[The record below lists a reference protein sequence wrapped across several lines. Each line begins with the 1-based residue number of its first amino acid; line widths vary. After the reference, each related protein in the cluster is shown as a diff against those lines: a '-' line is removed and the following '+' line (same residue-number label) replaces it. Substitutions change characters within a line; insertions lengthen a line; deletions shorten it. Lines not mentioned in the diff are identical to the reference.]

1 MKYNK
6 TKSLD
11 TRIEG
16 MIHMADRF
24 TKSYALIKSQWLS
37 GNILDEYL
45 PFIATIILD
54 EGMEIVDENIV
65 CSKLN
70 EKYHASFQPTF
81 VRQVMSNAM
90 SKDAVQK
97 VHGNYVANKSVLKQH
112 YLSDEDF
119 ERNWVG
125 LLSDFS
131 KYSTQHEYKINKVE
145 LEKNILSFIDAYD
158 DHVIFNHI
166 GDIDATESAFLYH
179 WCNYI
184 LLLSSTNKL
193 LYSFVVGL
201 CTANIVKT
209 TLFYSSDVPAKKV
222 ELQVFLD
229 TPMIFALLG
238 MDTPERKSAFS
249 YIVDKAISLGMTL
262 HVFDHNLEEAL
273 GIMERAAS
281 WALRADYDNA
291 KANRVAQFFHD
302 SEMTAED
309 MVEYIG
315 NVECELNLLG
325 ITRCVTGYIEDEN
338 VFQADEDSLLSAIKS
353 EYGKRSL
360 KYYSEEIYESSIR
373 TDVRSIVMVQRRR
386 QGLLAT
392 VLKTAKAIFITT
404 NGVIAKVS
412 KDLMQ
417 EDSLTESKIPASITA
432 DIFGT
437 LLWMDFP
444 DDSNNYQSMKLL
456 ADCKALLR
464 PSPQMMATFKLKLDE
479 AYSKRAEGLTEE
491 KFLFLRSH
499 PIVQTKLLDAT
510 SGDYAQFTDQT
521 WREVY
526 NQIESHAMFEGEKK
540 YQIEKEGHD
549 KTKEE
554 LDREREDHGKTKE
567 ELDREKD
574 DRIRTKEEL
583 EQVKQDRD
591 AKVEDNQRLKQQM
604 DDQKTH
610 FALLLAKAISAAIF
624 GIPYIAIT
632 ILTVL
637 VQNKY
642 GTPTKKGIIIIAVSL
657 LVLSLAKLFYDKLT
671 KRIQRKVKGKL

>member
-1 MKYNK
+1 
-6 TKSLD
+6 
-11 TRIEG
+11 
-16 MIHMADRF
+16 
-24 TKSYALIKSQWLS
+24 
-37 GNILDEYL
+37 
-45 PFIATIILD
+45 
-54 EGMEIVDENIV
+54 
-65 CSKLN
+65 
-70 EKYHASFQPTF
+70 
-81 VRQVMSNAM
+81 
-90 SKDAVQK
+90 
-97 VHGNYVANKSVLKQH
+97 
-112 YLSDEDF
+112 
-119 ERNWVG
+119 
-125 LLSDFS
+125 
-131 KYSTQHEYKINKVE
+131 
-145 LEKNILSFIDAYD
+145 
-158 DHVIFNHI
+158 
-166 GDIDATESAFLYH
+166 
-179 WCNYI
+179 
-184 LLLSSTNKL
+184 
-193 LYSFVVGL
+193 
-201 CTANIVKT
+201 
-209 TLFYSSDVPAKKV
+209 
-222 ELQVFLD
+222 
-229 TPMIFALLG
+229 
-238 MDTPERKSAFS
+238 
-249 YIVDKAISLGMTL
+249 
-262 HVFDHNLEEAL
+262 
-273 GIMERAAS
+273 
-281 WALRADYDNA
+281 
-291 KANRVAQFFHD
+291 
-302 SEMTAED
+302 
-309 MVEYIG
+309 
-315 NVECELNLLG
+315 
-325 ITRCVTGYIEDEN
+325 
-338 VFQADEDSLLSAIKS
+338 
-353 EYGKRSL
+353 
-360 KYYSEEIYESSIR
+360 
-373 TDVRSIVMVQRRR
+373 MVQRRR

-610 FALLLAKAISAAIF
+610 FALLLAKAISGLF
-624 GIPYIAIT
+624 LEYHT
-632 ILTVL
+632 L
-637 VQNKY
+637 Q
-642 GTPTKKGIIIIAVSL
+642 L
-657 LVLSLAKLFYDKLT
+657 LY
-671 KRIQRKVKGKL
+671 